1 MTSYLSVN
9 PSISVLLASL
19 VDVSCVAMWRSRSV
33 RFFMICAGI
42 AVIAASSGL
51 SWRFSGSANV
61 PDNSRRTD
69 LPRFYSATSFWNQ
82 VILPNVEVDPDSRD
96 MVDRSIVPYVASAN
110 LANSDEWGV
119 ALAHATNESQESKIR
134 CTQYCD
140 AAPRE
145 FRIPA
150 NARPTKGSDHH
161 LAVID
166 GEKELDMWLAHFD
179 VRSKQWSAGSAF
191 LQDLNG
197 AGANCSQGE
206 HCNGPVAAGF
216 SLLAGVVRPSE
227 FRKGEIDHALALTVP
242 RTRADFI
249 ACPATHTDGSTNSA
263 SAIPEGARIQLDPQ
277 FDVNS
282 QSWPEWKKI
291 IARALQRYGAYVVD
305 TGGSVAIRGIADM
318 NSYEGSWASVRVSIS
333 PTLSDLPWNKM
344 RVLKI
349 TSCN

>member
-1 MTSYLSVN
+1 
-9 PSISVLLASL
+9 
-19 VDVSCVAMWRSRSV
+19 MWRSRSV
-33 RFFMICAGI
+33 RFFTILLGACLLGMTL
-42 AVIAASSGL
+42 IAAGGGLLRRFGGSS
-51 SWRFSGSANV
+51 NV
-61 PDNSRRTD
+61 PDNSRRAD

-82 VILPNVEVDPDSRD
+82 AIRPDAEVDPDSKE
-96 MVDRSIVPYVASAN
+96 MVERSVVPYADSAN
-110 LANSDEWGV
+110 FANSGEWGI
-119 ALAHATNESQESKIR
+119 ALAHATHETHKSKIS

-140 AAPRE
+140 TAPTE

-150 NARPTKGSDHH
+150 NAKPTKGSDHH

-166 GEKELDMWLAHFD
+166 GERELDMWLAHFD
-179 VRSKQWSAGSAF
+179 VKSKKWSAGSAF
-191 LQDLNG
+191 IQDLDG
-197 AGANCSQGE
+197 AGVSCHEGE

-216 SLLAGVVRPSE
+216 SLLGGVVRPSE
-227 FRKGEIDHALALTVP
+227 FREGEIDHALALTVP

-249 ACPATHTDGSTNSA
+249 ACPATHTDGSTSST

-277 FDVNS
+277 FDVDS
-282 QSWPEWKKI
+282 QQWPEWKKI

-318 NSYEGSWASVRVSIS
+318 NSYEGSWASVRISIS
-333 PTLSDLPWNKM
+333 PTLSDLPWQEM